1 MAVSDPL
8 GIIASPLTILTR
20 QNSDADV
27 QAIIDITRKKNIS
40 RIIVGLPFS
49 MDGSLGIQAEKVRR
63 FADELSK
70 NTTIPLEYKDERLST
85 VLAKRLIQKV
95 RKTNRGTRY
104 DSAAAALILQSYLD
118 DALPQREYQEN
129 EEPELE

>member
-1 MAVSDPL
+1 
-8 GIIASPLTILTR
+8 
-20 QNSDADV
+20 V
-27 QAIIDITRKKNIS
+27 QAILDITLKKNIS

-49 MDGSLGIQAEKVRR
+49 MDGTLGIQAEKVRR
-63 FADELSK
+63 FADELAR
-70 NTTIPLEYKDERLST
+70 NTTIPIEFKDERLST

-118 DALPQREYQEN
+118 DMLPQREYQED

>member
-1 MAVSDPL
+1 VAVSDPL